1 MKISTLIASIALALT
16 ANAFAQAPAD
26 PAATPRID
34 QRQANQQNR
43 INQGVASGQ
52 LTPREQAH
60 MQKRQNHIASD
71 KAAAKSDGVVTKQE
85 RAHIRHEQNRAS
97 KRIHKQ
103 KHDRQHTMPAAKG

>member
-16 ANAFAQAPAD
+16 ANAFAQAPTD
-26 PAATPRID
+26 PAATPGID
-34 QRQANQQNR
+34 QRQANQQSR
-43 INQGVASGQ
+43 INQGAASGQ

-60 MQKRQNHIASD
+60 MQTRQNHIASD